1 MNQTVFWQKTR
12 FFVLLLLVLLITL
25 SSHPTIVEVSRAA
38 GMESGTILS
47 RYIILVFALLFLVC
61 FNLQS
66 MLKPRIVRVCWFL
79 FIFIVLFYMITFAV
93 YGKRTMMADIRSI
106 GICLVALMIGWQL
119 DLDER
124 RYRLLLLTFSG
135 FTLFIGLMQV
145 ITNVGG
151 FQILNQYHVD
161 NKNSLGVM
169 LTTSSIVFLLLG
181 LNYEGKKKNKV
192 LLLFLS
198 VFTVVVLLTIRAR
211 AATLTFGLMAL
222 YIFYERYKG
231 REFFFYLLLALFVSM
246 VVFLVLPSSIKD
258 FVYNSFFQNYEGGD
272 ITGGRVSRNAA
283 ALHVLADNIFTG
295 NLNVG
300 ADIGWVHNYPLNRTF
315 EFGIVYVLPIM
326 LLYLYLLFY
335 SIIKTVRSNNRD
347 NHNIGYYVMIIPYI
361 ISMAEPTLPF
371 GPGTATVFNFI
382 LFGLAFRYSYNARNG
397 LSS

>member
-181 LNYEGKKKNKV
+181 LNYEGKK
-192 LLLFLS
+192 
-198 VFTVVVLLTIRAR
+198 
-211 AATLTFGLMAL
+211 
-222 YIFYERYKG
+222 
-231 REFFFYLLLALFVSM
+231 
-246 VVFLVLPSSIKD
+246 
-258 FVYNSFFQNYEGGD
+258 
-272 ITGGRVSRNAA
+272 
-283 ALHVLADNIFTG
+283 
-295 NLNVG
+295 
-300 ADIGWVHNYPLNRTF
+300 
-315 EFGIVYVLPIM
+315 
-326 LLYLYLLFY
+326 
-335 SIIKTVRSNNRD
+335 
-347 NHNIGYYVMIIPYI
+347 
-361 ISMAEPTLPF
+361 
-371 GPGTATVFNFI
+371 NFHTPH
-382 LFGLAFRYSYNARNG
+382 A
-397 LSS
+397 